1 MKPKSPTVYEFGPFR
16 LEPGEFR
23 LSRQNREISLR
34 PKLFEL
40 LTVLV
45 ERRGEM
51 LEKDE
56 LIKVL
61 WPGINVLESNLTV
74 SVNELRR
81 ALGDGKYIE
90 TVTRRGY
97 RFAADVRILGV
108 GAADDPPMLNEAE
121 PPGGAMPLYSP
132 LYIERSADADFH
144 SAIARR
150 DSIVLIEGPRQIG
163 KTSLLARGLQR
174 ARESGSQ
181 VALTDLQHLMTSAF
195 SDAEKL
201 VLTLAE
207 MIADQLGLSAPH
219 LSWNSFLSAST
230 NFERYFRREVM
241 TQAPTGLVWGLDE
254 ADRLFNYEY
263 SSEIFG
269 LFRSWHNLRA
279 LEPSGPWRRL
289 TLTMA
294 YATEAQLFITDLNQ
308 SPFNVGT
315 RLTLEDFS
323 VEKIA
328 ELNARYG
335 SPLQSAGEVSRFYY
349 LINGHPYLAQR
360 GLYEM
365 IRRRIE
371 IADVEALADHDE
383 GPFGNHLRR
392 MVLSIERDPSLCDA
406 LRGFLRGQSEL
417 TTDQFHRL
425 RSAGVLG
432 GGSPEDAR
440 PRCEL
445 YRRYLRKRLL

>member
-51 LEKDE
+51 MGKAE
-56 LIKVL
+56 LIKTL

-81 ALGDGKYIE
+81 ALGDDKYIE

-97 RFAADVRILGV
+97 RFAADVRILGD
-108 GAADDPPMLNEAE
+108 GAADDPPMLDEAE
-121 PPGGAMPLYSP
+121 PPGGAMSLYSP
-132 LYIERSADADFH
+132 LYIERSVDADFH

-150 DSIVLIEGPRQIG
+150 DSVVLIEGPRQIG

-174 ARESGSQ
+174 ARESGGQ
-181 VALTDLQHLMTSAF
+181 VALTDLQHLMISAF

-219 LSWNSFLSAST
+219 LSWNKFLSAST
-230 NFERYFRREVM
+230 NFERYLRREVM
-241 TQAPTGLVWGLDE
+241 TQVRTNLVWGMDE
-254 ADRLFNYEY
+254 VDRLFNYEY
-263 SSEIFG
+263 ASEIFG

-289 TLTMA
+289 TLAMA

-315 RLTLEDFS
+315 HLTLEDFS
-323 VEKIA
+323 VEKTA

-335 SPLQSAGEVSRFYY
+335 SPLRNATEVSRFHY

-371 IADVEALADHDE
+371 IADVEAMADHDE

-392 MVLSIERDPSLCDA
+392 MVLSLERDHSLCDA
-406 LRGFLRGQSEL
+406 LRDFLRGQSAL
-417 TTDQFHRL
+417 TNDQFHRL

-432 GGSPEDAR
+432 GDSPEGAR

-445 YRRYLRKRLL
+445 YRRYLRKRLT